1 MKTLISGLQA
11 WVVQRLTAL
20 YMVVFVLFALG
31 RLALDAPGSYEA
43 WRGWFANDAMRLAT
57 LLFFVALLLHAWVGL
72 RDVILDD
79 VHPLPGGLLALALA
93 AIGLTATGAWALQV
107 LISV

>member
-1 MKTLISGLQA
+1 M
-11 WVVQRLTAL
+11 VQRSTAL
-20 YMVVFVLFALG
+20 YMLFFVLFVLG

-43 WRGWFANDAMRLAT
+43 WRGWFTNDAMRLAT
-57 LLFFVALLLHAWVGL
+57 LLFSAALLLHAWVGL
-72 RDVILDD
+72 RDVILDY
-79 VHPLPGGLLALALA
+79 VHPLPGRLLVLALA